1 VYAQKYCIIDS
12 KYILEKLD
20 EYKDAQTKALAK
32 KAIESRYRMLP
43 YNYTLAYQNATKGWP
58 LMRPIYMEFPK
69 ADWSF
74 EQTEIYM
81 WGDAVLVHAIT
92 DPINSFKENTV
103 RTKLPTGTP
112 WFDFSSGQ
120 LIEKTVDSG
129 ADSQFIE
136 VETPLSLDQIPVFVR
151 AGSFVPMATV
161 CQSTDAYKDTTVTV
175 HYYHH
180 ATVQSASGE
189 WYEDDGL
196 TAMAWQ
202 MTRYKRLQ
210 FSAKA
215 DAKTLELTAVSTFGP
230 RMPEKQFQYQVQIH
244 CVSAPK
250 KVKLNGKSC
259 ATQYDASQQVLIL
272 TAPIK
277 HSETQFSQTI
287 MVTW

>member
-1 VYAQKYCIIDS
+1 
-12 KYILEKLD
+12 
-20 EYKDAQTKALAK
+20 
-32 KAIESRYRMLP
+32 LP
-43 YNYTLAYQNATKGWP
+43 A
-58 LMRPIYMEFPK
+58 
-69 ADWSF
+69 
-74 EQTEIYM
+74 
-81 WGDAVLVHAIT
+81 
-92 DPINSFKENTV
+92 
-103 RTKLPTGTP
+103 GTP
-112 WFDFSSGQ
+112 WFDFASGQ

-129 ADSQFIE
+129 ADSHFIE
-136 VETPLSLDQIPVFVR
+136 VETPLSLEQIPVFVR

-189 WYEDDGL
+189 WYEDNGL

-202 MTRYKRLQ
+202 MTRQKRLQ

-215 DAKTLELTAVSTFGP
+215 DAKTLELTAVAIYGP
-230 RMPEKQFQYQVQIH
+230 RVPVKQFQYKVQIH
-244 CVSAPK
+244 CASIPK

-259 ATQYDASQQVLIL
+259 ATQYDASQQVLTL

-277 HSETQFSQTI
+277 HSETQLSHTI